1 MRRLKELQKP
11 DSEDEYI
18 FATGLHAP
26 AVSYYNLHRAFNL
39 ICKNSGIKEIEESV
53 GLHTLRHTFIS
64 LLCRK
69 NIDKMVI
76 ASIVG
81 QADTKTI
88 ERVYYHIMQEEKD
101 LALSTLDEKEY
112 VMLDKISSPS
122 QLSRFEL

>member
-1 MRRLKELQKP
+1 
-11 DSEDEYI
+11 
-18 FATGLHAP
+18 
-26 AVSYYNLHRAFNL
+26 
-39 ICKNSGIKEIEESV
+39 
-53 GLHTLRHTFIS
+53 
-64 LLCRK
+64 
-69 NIDKMVI
+69 MVI